1 MSLHSIAR
9 DGLAGRLGRRVVATR
24 RTSRSVAVPIRISI
38 SSMRVLET
46 SLALGAIAT
55 AMLIGLGR

>member
-9 DGLAGRLGRRVVATR
+9 DGLAGRLHPRVVAGR
-24 RTSRSVAVPIRISI
+24 LTSRSVAVPIRFSI
-38 SSMRVLET
+38 SSMRILET
-46 SLALGAIAT
+46 GLALSAIAT

>member
-9 DGLAGRLGRRVVATR
+9 DGLAGRLRRRVVATWP
-24 RTSRSVAVPIRISI
+24 TSRAIAVPIRISI

-46 SLALGAIAT
+46 SLALGAIAA